1 MSDPSPSAVSAA
13 TAFGGASFAATASG
27 APALSA
33 ASGRAASGSA
43 TPFGARVSA
52 ATVRVGVAAGAGAG
66 ASAGIGAG
74 AGEADDAGAGG
85 WLDTSAGADLDA
97 GASVCGVLGCTYTS
111 LEATKMKRH
120 KLTHTGEKFY
130 TCPEPG
136 CGYSTTETSHLK
148 RHMCKHTGEKCVSLR
163 CAVQEARARRTH
175 LALSYPFCSLRD
187 PPPPTHTHSRLQA
200 VQVSRGAVPVP
211 WRDRG
216 RHAPAARANNA
227 RLRNGQDSAR
237 FKGEQSGCE
246 CTGSD
251 GGRGG
256 GQAHS
261 KDRPARVAR
270 GVAVGDGAVV
280 FASHQF
286 SSSADAKA
294 DKTTGAKFVRRVGA
308 TAMGVM
314 AASALA
320 RGGRSGQQKMVKY
333 ASNVFVVSR
342 RS

>member
-1 MSDPSPSAVSAA
+1 M
-13 TAFGGASFAATASG
+13 
-27 APALSA
+27 
-33 ASGRAASGSA
+33 
-43 TPFGARVSA
+43 
-52 ATVRVGVAAGAGAG
+52 RVGVAAGAGAG

-187 PPPPTHTHSRLQA
+187 PPPPTHTHTHASRPYKCPEELCPYPGAIEA
-200 VQVSRGAVPVP
+200 VTLRRHVLTMHGYEMAKTQRGSKASRAAVN
-211 WRDRG
+211 
-216 RHAPAARANNA
+216 APAATEAVEA
-227 RLRNGQDSAR
+227 AKLTAKIVPQGSPGEWQSA
-237 FKGEQSGCE
+237 
-246 CTGSD
+246 TV
-251 GGRGG
+251 
-256 GQAHS
+256 
-261 KDRPARVAR
+261 P
-270 GVAVGDGAVV
+270 
-280 FASHQF
+280 
-286 SSSADAKA
+286 SSSPL
-294 DKTTGAKFVRRVGA
+294 TSFLRVP
-308 TAMGVM
+308 TPKLTRPPVPNL
-314 AASALA
+314 SAE
-320 RGGRSGQQKMVKY
+320 SGLLPWE
-333 ASNVFVVSR
+333 
-342 RS
+342 